1 MRQPG
6 RKSKIVCT
14 IGPAVHSYESICELI
29 RRGMDVARLNFSHG
43 THEDHK
49 KSIEWIRKA
58 SKDLNI
64 EAAILGDLQG
74 PKIRTGRLMDPKTG
88 EITRGISL
96 SEGQEFHFVGTDIG
110 TLTPHGDGSAQK
122 PISISYARLGGDLR
136 KGDLLLFDDGLVS
149 MIVTA
154 SDKEKNTLKAVV
166 QFGKTLGENKG
177 VNMPNAR
184 LSSSGI
190 TEKDWDDI
198 LFAVEND
205 VDFLALSF
213 VRSSREVKSLK
224 SYLEQKKIGT
234 HIIAKIEKGEAVEAI
249 DDILFYSDGI
259 MVARGDLG
267 VEIGNEKVAIV
278 QKQLIARARIAGKP
292 VITATQML
300 MSMVDNPSPSRA
312 EASDVANAVL
322 DGSDALMLSNE
333 TATGKYPF
341 ESVETMSEVIVGAE
355 TLGRAHSR
363 AHEINVETS
372 TKGQLLSL
380 PEAIDIAAASLAD
393 SLNAKAITCLT
404 RSGLSARLLAKHR
417 PQVPI
422 FAFAENT
429 KVRSQL
435 CLSWGVNV
443 VPWKEISSQDH
454 SLFDEIFEELLRLG
468 VIETGHSVVMTAGIP
483 TTLQAGSTNTVVV
496 KSSINR

>member
-14 IGPAVHSYESICELI
+14 IGPAVASYEGICELI

-43 THEDHK
+43 SHEDHRK
-49 KSIEWIRKA
+49 AVEWIRRAAKE
-58 SKDLNI
+58 LNI
-64 EAAILGDLQG
+64 EVGILGDLQG
-74 PKIRTGRLMDPKTG
+74 PKIRTGKLLDPITKLVTRSIPIEAGQKFVFTG
-88 EITRGISL
+88 
-96 SEGQEFHFVGTDIG
+96 VDIG
-110 TLTPHGDGSAQK
+110 TVLPPALGTEDN
-122 PISISYARLGGDLR
+122 PITISYARLGGDMR
-136 KGDLLLFDDGLVS
+136 KGDLLLFDDGLQR
-149 MIVTA
+149 MIVTNA
-154 SDKEKNTLKAVV
+154 DKERNLVWAEV
-166 QFGKTLGENKG
+166 QFGKALGENKG
-177 VNMPNAR
+177 VNMPGAR

-198 LFAVEND
+198 LFGIEVD

-224 SYLEQKKIGT
+224 SYLDQKGAGI
-234 HIIAKIEKGEAVEAI
+234 HVIAKIEKDEAVESI

-267 VEIGNEKVAIV
+267 VEIGNEKVPLV
-278 QKQLIARARIAGKP
+278 QKQLIRRARRAGKP

-300 MSMVDNPSPSRA
+300 MSMVDNPTPSRA

-333 TATGKYPF
+333 SATGKYPF
-341 ESVETMSEVIVGAE
+341 ESVTMMSSIILGAE
-355 TLGRAHSR
+355 TLGHS
-363 AHEINVETS
+363 AALDTS
-372 TKGQLLSL
+372 TDPRILPL
-380 PEAIDIAAASLAD
+380 PEAIDIAAATLANN
-393 SLNAKAITCLT
+393 LGARGITCLT

-417 PQVPI
+417 PSVPI
-422 FAFAENT
+422 FAFAEDT

-443 VPWKEISSQDH
+443 VPWKEMSARDH
-454 SLFDEIFEELLRLG
+454 SLFDELIDELVRLNL
-468 VIETGHSVVMTAGIP
+468 ISTGDSVVMTAGIP
-483 TTLQAGSTNTVVV
+483 TTLRAGSTNTVVV
-496 KSSINR
+496 KSVTKHS

>member
-14 IGPAVHSYESICELI
+14 IGPAVQNFESICELV

-43 THEDHK
+43 AHADHAQ
-49 KSIEWIRKA
+49 SIAWIRQA

-64 EAAILGDLQG
+64 EVGILGDLQG
-74 PKIRTGRLMDPKTG
+74 PKIRTGKLIDEKG
-88 EITRGISL
+88 ESVRKIPL
-96 SEGQEFHFVGTDIG
+96 KEGQRFQFVGTDIG
-110 TLTPHGDGSAQK
+110 TLLAPGDGSAQK
-122 PISISYARLGGDLR
+122 PISISYARLGADLL
-136 KGDLLLFDDGLVS
+136 KGDVLLFDDGLVRMVVVES
-149 MIVTA
+149 
-154 SDKEKNTLKAVV
+154 NKAQNSLIAEVK
-166 QFGKTLGENKG
+166 FGKFLGENKG
-177 VNMPNAR
+177 VNMPGAR

-198 LFAVEND
+198 LFAVEHN

-224 SYLEQKKIGT
+224 SYLDQKSVKA
-234 HIIAKIEKGEAVEAI
+234 HVIAKIEKGEAVESI

-267 VEIGNEKVAIV
+267 VEIGNEKVALV
-278 QKQLIARARIAGKP
+278 QKQLISRARLAGKP

-300 MSMVDNPSPSRA
+300 MSMVENPTPSRA

-322 DGSDALMLSNE
+322 DGSDAVMLSNE
-333 TATGKYPF
+333 TATGQYPF
-341 ESVETMSEVIVGAE
+341 ESVETMDAIIRGAE
-355 TLGRAHSR
+355 TLGHN
-363 AHEINVETS
+363 HLKVTEHQVEAS
-372 TKGQLLSL
+372 IKNQILPL

-393 SLNAKAITCLT
+393 NLGAKAITCLT

-417 PQVPI
+417 PRVPI
-422 FAFAENT
+422 FAFAEDV

-435 CLSWGVNV
+435 CLSWGINV
-443 VPWKEISSQDH
+443 IPWKEMTEQDH
-454 SLFDEIFEELLRLG
+454 SLFENLGEELHRLG
-468 VIETGHSVVMTAGIP
+468 LISSGDMVVMTAGIP
-483 TTLQAGSTNTVVV
+483 TTLRAGSTNTIVV
-496 KSSINR
+496 KSVS

>member
-14 IGPAVHSYESICELI
+14 IGPAVASYEGICELI

-43 THEDHK
+43 SHEDHRK
-49 KSIEWIRKA
+49 AVEWIRLAAKE
-58 SKDLNI
+58 LNI
-64 EAAILGDLQG
+64 EVGILGDLQG
-74 PKIRTGRLMDPKTG
+74 PKIRTGKLLDPVTQQVTRSIPIEAGQKFVFTG
-88 EITRGISL
+88 
-96 SEGQEFHFVGTDIG
+96 VDIG
-110 TLTPHGDGSAQK
+110 TVLPPALGTEEN
-122 PISISYARLGGDLR
+122 PITISYARLGGDMR
-136 KGDLLLFDDGLVS
+136 KGDLLLFDDGLQR
-149 MIVTA
+149 MIVTDT
-154 SDKEKNTLKAVV
+154 DKERNLVWAEV
-166 QFGKTLGENKG
+166 QFGKALGENKG
-177 VNMPNAR
+177 VNMPGAR

-198 LFAVEND
+198 LFGIEVD

-224 SYLEQKKIGT
+224 SYLDQKGAGI
-234 HIIAKIEKGEAVEAI
+234 HVIAKIEKDEAVESI

-267 VEIGNEKVAIV
+267 VEIGNEKVPLV
-278 QKQLIARARIAGKP
+278 QKQLIRRARRAGKP

-300 MSMVDNPSPSRA
+300 MSMVDNPTPSRA

-333 TATGKYPF
+333 SATGKYPF
-341 ESVETMSEVIVGAE
+341 ESVTMMSNIILGAE
-355 TLGRAHSR
+355 TLGHS
-363 AHEINVETS
+363 AALDTS
-372 TKGQLLSL
+372 TDPRILPL
-380 PEAIDIAAASLAD
+380 PEAIDIAAANLANN
-393 SLNAKAITCLT
+393 LGARGITCLT

-417 PQVPI
+417 PSVPI
-422 FAFAENT
+422 FAFAEDT

-443 VPWKEISSQDH
+443 VPWKEMSARDH
-454 SLFDEIFEELLRLG
+454 SLFDELIDELVRLNL
-468 VIETGHSVVMTAGIP
+468 ITTGDSVVMTAGIP
-483 TTLQAGSTNTVVV
+483 TTLRAGSTNTVVV
-496 KSSINR
+496 KSVTKHS

>member
-14 IGPAVHSYESICELI
+14 IGPAVSNYEAICELI

-43 THEDHK
+43 THEDHAR
-49 KSIEWIRKA
+49 SIQWIRQA
-58 SKDLNI
+58 SKELNI
-64 EAAILGDLQG
+64 EVGILGDLQG
-74 PKIRTGRLMDPKTG
+74 PKIRTGRLLNDKG
-88 EITRGISL
+88 EVVRQISL
-96 SEGQEFHFVGTDIG
+96 ERGQRLNFIGTDVGT
-110 TLTPHGDGSAQK
+110 LLPPGDGSESK
-122 PISISYARLGGDLR
+122 PISISYARLGGDMR
-136 KGDLLLFDDGLVS
+136 KGDILLFDDGLVR

-154 SDKEKNTLKAVV
+154 SDKVKNTVQAEV
-166 QFGKTLGENKG
+166 QFGKVLGENKG
-177 VNMPNAR
+177 VNMPGAR

-190 TEKDWDDI
+190 TEKDWEDI
-198 LFAVEND
+198 LFAVEHS

-224 SYLEQKKIGT
+224 GYLEQKGVKT
-234 HIIAKIEKGEAVEAI
+234 HVIAKIEKGEAVEAI

-267 VEIGNEKVAIV
+267 VEIGNEKVAVV
-278 QKQLIARARIAGKP
+278 QKQLISRARLAGKP

-300 MSMVDNPSPSRA
+300 MSMVENPTPSRA

-333 TATGKYPF
+333 TATGKFPF
-341 ESVETMSEVIVGAE
+341 EAVETMANIILGAE
-355 TLGRAHSR
+355 TLGQAHTKISELQVQ
-363 AHEINVETS
+363 AS
-372 TKGQLLSL
+372 TKKQALAI

-393 SLNAKAITCLT
+393 NLGAKAITCLT

-422 FAFAENT
+422 FAFAEDV

-435 CLSWGVNV
+435 CLSWGINV
-443 VPWKEISSQDH
+443 IPWKEMTEQDH
-454 SLFDEIFEELLRLG
+454 TLFDSLSEELLRLG
-468 VIETGHSVVMTAGIP
+468 LIGPGDSVVMTAGIP
-483 TTLQAGSTNTVVV
+483 TTLRAGSTNTIVV
-496 KSSINR
+496 KSVPSHL